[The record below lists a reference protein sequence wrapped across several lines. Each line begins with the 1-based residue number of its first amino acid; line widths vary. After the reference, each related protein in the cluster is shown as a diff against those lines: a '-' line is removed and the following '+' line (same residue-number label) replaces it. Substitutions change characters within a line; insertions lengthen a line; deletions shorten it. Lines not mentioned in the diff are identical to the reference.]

1 MFINNEI
8 ISIEIIKRKQTLD
21 VVSRL
26 VIGLFIVHFV
36 LTQLTWG

>member
-8 ISIEIIKRKQTLD
+8 ISIELIKRKQTLD

-26 VIGLFIVHFV
+26 VIGLIVVHFV
-36 LTQLTWG
+36 LTQLT

>member
-21 VVSRL
+21 FVSRL

-36 LTQLTWG
+36 LTQLSWG